1 MTVVT
6 AIAMM
11 FVGATIAM
19 AVAAVVVEHY
29 HRWLQFNIN
38 SKTTCNDNAQFN
50 DCDNNSNT
58 KVNANIINNGNILLG
73 IRIEEIEERYFP
85 YNIFY
90 YKVGQAL

>member
-29 HRWLQFNIN
+29 HR
-38 SKTTCNDNAQFN
+38 
-50 DCDNNSNT
+50 
-58 KVNANIINNGNILLG
+58 
-73 IRIEEIEERYFP
+73 
-85 YNIFY
+85 
-90 YKVGQAL
+90 

>member
-58 KVNANIINNGNILLG
+58 KVNANIINNGNIMLG
-73 IRIEEIEERYFP
+73 IRIEEIKERYFP